1 MTIVSV
7 SIHAKL
13 QAGIIH
19 VSRLTDQLRDESS
32 TPLSEEQRG
41 DMQAMMAGVN
51 QFKQQMK
58 DFPDF
63 STQTPQQ
70 LTKLRHD
77 LRNHLNLIG
86 GFAFVFTRG
95 LGGEMP
101 ADKQEI
107 AGQIHTLSKSLIA
120 VVNKIA

>member
-13 QAGIIH
+13 QAGIIRVAH
-19 VSRLTDQLRDESS
+19 LAEQLSDESAY
-32 TPLSEEQRG
+32 PLDDVQRG

-51 QFKQQMK
+51 QFKAQMQN
-58 DFPDF
+58 FPDF

-70 LTKLRHD
+70 LTTLRHD

-86 GFAFVFTRG
+86 GFAYVFTRG
-95 LGGEMP
+95 LGGQMP
-101 ADKQEI
+101 ADKMEI
-107 AGQIHTLSKSLIA
+107 AAQIHRLSKSLITI
-120 VVNKIA
+120 VNKIA